1 MRPISERQ
9 SAPVGD
15 ILPPKDARRN
25 LFADNKQRS
34 VCPSVRRTSSLTYCR
49 PQLSSLGLVMRSTCL
64 CPPVSQ
70 PSLYPMESRPFT
82 PYLSGHL
89 SCEQADGPEQTG
101 MGSGIL
107 VLGGSRAGG
116 DTFARREF
124 RRESNPNDCKDGRS
138 CSGGRAAGCDASFCQ
153 ITLATCYYCYAA

>member
-1 MRPISERQ
+1 MNRTETAELIEMPF
-9 SAPVGD
+9 G
-15 ILPPKDARRN
+15 ARTC
-25 LFADNKQRS
+25 LSCLS
-34 VCPSVRRTSSLTYCR
+34 VSRTSSLTYCR
-49 PQLSSLGLVMRSTCL
+49 PQLSSLGLVVRSTCL

-70 PSLYPMESRPFT
+70 PSLNPMESRPFT

-116 DTFARREF
+116 ALLRGGSFAGNQIRMTAKT
-124 RRESNPNDCKDGRS
+124 DAV
-138 CSGGRAAGCDASFCQ
+138 AAVGVRPAAMRPFVRLLWPLVTIVTPHDH
-153 ITLATCYYCYAA
+153 ILAGVPDPP

>member
-1 MRPISERQ
+1 
-9 SAPVGD
+9 
-15 ILPPKDARRN
+15 
-25 LFADNKQRS
+25 
-34 VCPSVRRTSSLTYCR
+34 
-49 PQLSSLGLVMRSTCL
+49 
-64 CPPVSQ
+64 
-70 PSLYPMESRPFT
+70 MESRPFT

-89 SCEQADGPEQTG
+89 SCEHADGPEQTG

-116 DTFARREF
+116 RDTFARREF
-124 RRESNPNDCKDGRS
+124 RRNQIRMTAKDGRS